1 MKLHSD
7 LRGFLQAARQRLS
20 LSLKGFIVV
29 ISFSDSGRIRKVS
42 LPKRLLFSI
51 AVISILLLLFSTFV
65 FFKHLDFLHRNA
77 RLAYLEEE
85 NSSLTARL
93 QAQIEQINQLK
104 KEIAELK
111 DFEANLRAISG
122 LTPSAQPVVGT
133 GDGGERPASLVSK
146 IKKKED

>member
-7 LRGFLQAARQRLS
+7 LRGILQAALQRLS

-29 ISFSDSGRIRKVS
+29 ITFSESGRIRRVTLS
-42 LPKRLLFSI
+42 KRLLY
-51 AVISILLLLFSTFV
+51 SILLACILLSLFSTFM
-65 FFKHLDFLHRNA
+65 FFKNLDFLYRSA

-85 NSSLTARL
+85 NSALTGRL
-93 QAQIEQINQLK
+93 QGQVQQISELK

-111 DFEANLRAISG
+111 DFEAKLRAISG

-133 GDGGERPASLVSK
+133 GDGGESPASLVSK
-146 IKKKED
+146 MKK

>member
-7 LRGFLQAARQRLS
+7 LRGILQGALQRLS

-29 ISFSDSGRIRKVS
+29 VTFSESGRMRRFTLS
-42 LPKRLLFSI
+42 KRLLYSI
-51 AVISILLLLFSTFV
+51 CVLFLLLSLFSTFV
-65 FFKHLDFLHRNA
+65 FFKNLDFLYRNA

-93 QAQIEQINQLK
+93 QAQIQQINQLK

-111 DFEANLRAISG
+111 DFEVQLRAISG

-133 GDGGERPASLVSK
+133 GDGGERPSSLVSK
-146 IKKKED
+146 MKKQD